1 MGIAL
6 TAVPKSQRTRTPIED
21 IDPDVITA
29 VNEALAYCDE
39 HPADRVAADFETVAA
54 AEEFL
59 TDARSYAYQAEPRLV
74 VAGNVTRKGGGE
86 KRELP
91 QARFTVALWVKSETD
106 TDTDTETETAESDAA

>member
-6 TAVPKSQRTRTPIED
+6 TAVPKSQRARTPIED

-39 HPADRVAADFETVAA
+39 HPADRVAADFETVAE

-74 VAGNVTRKGGGE
+74 VAGNVTRKGGGP
-86 KRELP
+86 KRDLP
-91 QARFTVALWVKSETD
+91 QARFTVTLWGAETPG
-106 TDTDTETETAESDAA
+106 TETEPETAESDAA